1 MVALTLLFLANVISL
16 MPLATLGA
24 LVLVAA
30 AGLINLKEFQ
40 AIRRIRTTEFVWAII
55 AFVGVVL
62 LGTLE
67 GILFAVLIS
76 VLTVFYE
83 TSFPPVYALGR
94 KPGTD
99 VFRPLSPDHA
109 NDEVFPGLLMVRTEG
124 RMLFASAPNTTDKLW
139 SLVNEAEPRV
149 VLIEFSAIPDLEYTA
164 LKLLTEFEE
173 DLSARGITLWLAA
186 LNPEPLKVIRR
197 SPLGEKL
204 GNERLFLNAE
214 QAVEAW
220 LAGHAAAQ

>member
-1 MVALTLLFLANVISL
+1 MLETQNRTDFETGLAPALDRDGRDHAVVVVKATFDLSTGAETPPPAEEQRPVAYVDEH
-16 MPLATLGA
+16 
-24 LVLVAA
+24 
-30 AGLINLKEFQ
+30 AGEPGFS
-40 AIRRIRTTEFVWAII
+40 
-55 AFVGVVL
+55 
-62 LGTLE
+62 
-67 GILFAVLIS
+67 S
-76 VLTVFYE
+76 VLYE
-83 TSFPPVYALGR
+83 MDTCLR